1 MISLKKHILNSLE
14 IHLHNRQ
21 SQTDDQ
27 TKQLNSNQIRQRSI
41 YDNYEISTKQTTTI
55 IANDYCNNQYE
66 KKKHSLINQINIF
79 KANDTLLS
87 FVSTILN
94 AGNSLSE
101 KNLFINRLMDLNF
114 VKKLKN

>member
-1 MISLKKHILNSLE
+1 MKKHILNSLE

-41 YDNYEISTKQTTTI
+41 YDNYEISTKQTII

-66 KKKHSLINQINIF
+66 KKKHSLI
-79 KANDTLLS
+79 KCVL
-87 FVSTILN
+87 
-94 AGNSLSE
+94 
-101 KNLFINRLMDLNF
+101 
-114 VKKLKN
+114 